1 MDDPALR
8 TTRPAGSASNRRPS
22 PPAPRR
28 RTVEQH
34 VGAAVHAFLGP
45 SWVVLLAARATRAG
59 RREFRRRLAGPVEL
73 GPGCE
78 TTGVEWMSEDDVLA
92 LLRANGAPE
101 QCVLVKDGLL
111 EDEVTDLP
119 SALHRVLQSG
129 EGALVSCIAG
139 RLCLLQSDG
148 GRTRVILT
156 AGTADTDE
164 EDGMHHVED
173 SR

>member
-8 TTRPAGSASNRRPS
+8 TTRPAGTAPTRRPG

-34 VGAAVHAFLGP
+34 VDAAVHAFLGP

-59 RREFRRRLAGPVEL
+59 RREFRRRLSGPVEL
-73 GPGCE
+73 RPGCAE
-78 TTGVEWMSEDDVLA
+78 TRVERMSESEILA
-92 LLRANGAPE
+92 LLRSLSAPD

-119 SALHRVLQSG
+119 SGLHRVLQSP
-129 EGALVSCIAG
+129 EGALLSCIAG
-139 RLCLLQSDG
+139 RLCFLQCEG
-148 GRTRVILT
+148 GRTRTVLT
-156 AGTADTDE
+156 VAAATTDR
-164 EDGMHHVED
+164 EDGMDHVED